1 MHIYEVRPRR
11 DKPRKLSGL
20 PFGRLWYGLAEDAV
34 GYAKFYSRSHAMIV
48 RVFDES
54 GGLIKTHESQS
65 AFREVAVFGIP
76 DPKWGEIVKAVV
88 VLKPGKTLTAEEL
101 RRTAGD
107 PSPIS
112 KFHAASSSP
121 KPSFRRA
128 APAKSSKEFYVTLPG
143 PARNGPSPASSRTPI
158 SISTSDSCIRF

>member
-11 DKPRKLSGL
+11 DKRGFDLISDAL

-54 GGLIKTHESQS
+54 GGLIETHESQS

-88 VLKPGKTLTAEEL
+88 VLKPGKTLTADEL
-101 RRTAGD
+101 IAYCRRSLANFKVPRSIEFSETELPKSGSGKILKRLLRD
-107 PSPIS
+107 
-112 KFHAASSSP
+112 AAWA
-121 KPSFRRA
+121 RQERA
-128 APAKSSKEFYVTLPG
+128 VA
-143 PARNGPSPASSRTPI
+143 
-158 SISTSDSCIRF
+158 

>member
-11 DKPRKLSGL
+11 DKRGFDLISDAL

-54 GGLIKTHESQS
+54 GGLIGTHESQG
-65 AFREVAVFGIP
+65 AFRDVAVFGIP
-76 DPKWGEIVKAVV
+76 DPKWGEIVKACV

-101 RRTAGD
+101 IA
-107 PSPIS
+107 
-112 KFHAASSSP
+112 
-121 KPSFRRA
+121 
-128 APAKSSKEFYVTLPG
+128 Y
-143 PARNGPSPASSRTPI
+143 
-158 SISTSDSCIRF
+158 C